1 MTPQDRM
8 NRFKAKI
15 KKFRLIDDTF
25 MSVVF
30 QNIECTQLLI
40 RAVLENDDLTVTQ
53 VDTQNSLKNLQ
64 GRSVRLDIIAHD
76 SSGQVYNIEVQRR
89 DSGALPKRARYNS
102 ALLDANISE
111 PGEVMEKLPET
122 YVIFI
127 TENDYFHM
135 GLPIYHVERVLQEQN
150 KLFDDGAH
158 ILYVNGQYRG
168 PKPIGAIMD
177 DFFCDNV
184 EDMKNP
190 ILAKEVAK
198 YKETDKGVNHMCR
211 IMEEIAAESRI
222 EGRNEGRIEGRIEGR
237 NEGRLE
243 TLLENVKSLLKSG
256 MTLDKIADVLELS
269 DEDRQYIKKN
279 LG

>member
-8 NRFKAKI
+8 IRFKEKI
-15 KKFRLIDDTF
+15 KQFRLIDDTF

-30 QNIECTQLLI
+30 QDAECTQFLI
-40 RAVLENDDLTVTQ
+40 RAILKNDDLVVTE
-53 VDTQNSLKNLQ
+53 VATQNSLKNLQ

-76 SSGQVYNIEVQRR
+76 SSGKVYNIEVQRK

-111 PGEVMEKLPET
+111 PGEEMEKLPET

-127 TENDYFHM
+127 TENDYFQK
-135 GLPIYHVERVLQEQN
+135 GFPLYHVERAITELSQTFN
-150 KLFDDGAH
+150 DGAH
-158 ILYVNGQYRG
+158 IIYVNGQYRG
-168 PKPIGAIMD
+168 ADPIGSIMS

-243 TLLENVKSLLKSG
+243 TLLENVKNLLKSG
-256 MTLDKIADVLELS
+256 MTLDKIADVLKLS
-269 DEDRQYIKKN
+269 DEDYQYVKKN